1 MHASTDSDMWCML
14 NAAIKEEHA
23 DGGHAYPLA
32 LVCGS
37 SGMRC
42 RGGEEGLWEELLAE
56 VSELGRRRAHGKH
69 GTCSKTWTQG
79 MRTCKHA
86 VTLPEHWAGAGH

>member
-1 MHASTDSDMWCML
+1 MLPTDSDMWCML

-37 SGMRC
+37 SGVRC
-42 RGGEEGLWEELLAE
+42 RGGLWKQLLAE
-56 VSELGRRRAHGKH
+56 AAEMGRRCAHVNMAHAQRH
-69 GTCSKTWTQG
+69 GHKGCH
-79 MRTCKHA
+79 HA
-86 VTLPEHWAGAGH
+86 AVLPDTERLLDTDDTRQ